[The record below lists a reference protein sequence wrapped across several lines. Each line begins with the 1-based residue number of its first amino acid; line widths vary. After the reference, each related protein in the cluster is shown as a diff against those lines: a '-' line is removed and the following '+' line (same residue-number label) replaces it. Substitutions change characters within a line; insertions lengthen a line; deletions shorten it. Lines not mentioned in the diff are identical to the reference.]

1 MRDEERAI
9 DGSGICIPTLQC
21 TNQLSVDL
29 RTVPRI
35 PIRQC
40 CFVRTSR
47 DVVGGSVCNTAI
59 SALAIYLDH
68 QTRRRTP
75 GPLLLMVLVFTHTMS
90 SHLRNP
96 HLARTSR
103 PLSKPSPAP
112 LPTHS
117 RTNEGSAERAG
128 MGKSCRSVHEKDE
141 ENGGSISMTSNLVCC
156 RRELRYGEVSRRVR
170 VCVYRSLLESQQTL
184 LFWISGAAN
193 VSKIESDFHGTERAY
208 SSNRRAGSAP
218 WTQFCGHSP
227 PSTYLWL

>member
-1 MRDEERAI
+1 V
-9 DGSGICIPTLQC
+9 DGSGARIPTLQC

-47 DVVGGSVCNTAI
+47 DVVGGSVCNTVI
-59 SALAIYLDH
+59 SALYLNA
-68 QTRRRTP
+68 QIGRRTP
-75 GPLLLMVLVFTHTMS
+75 GPLLLMEFVFTQTMS

-103 PLSKPSPAP
+103 PLSRPSPAP

-117 RTNEGSAERAG
+117 KTNEGSAERAG

-141 ENGGSISMTSNLVCC
+141 ENGGSISMTSNLTCC
-156 RRELRYGEVSRRVR
+156 SE
-170 VCVYRSLLESQQTL
+170 ES
-184 LFWISGAAN
+184 
-193 VSKIESDFHGTERAY
+193 
-208 SSNRRAGSAP
+208 
-218 WTQFCGHSP
+218 
-227 PSTYLWL
+227 